1 MSRMM
6 KLALFALLVILCQPA
21 WSRADEAQLNRQD
34 VTVVKKKL
42 LEVVSAL
49 GGPPSGYV
57 KDEESYDLPTSTYSV
72 EGGGYQPVYA
82 SASLSFNGGA
92 DKMSAKSEKDL
103 EAEYRKKILEAQ
115 AAGNYEA
122 IGQLSQE
129 MMQKVTQ
136 LQMAVEEARR
146 DPVNI
151 YVRFNNNPSA
161 TIDPDA
167 VVFENP
173 GVIALKSLNDDQLQ
187 VNVYFD
193 PVNLKDTMSLSRVDL
208 RDNRQH
214 GSSLKTA
221 VRNITI
227 EMTGPAD
234 VVEPWIKQINTAKV
248 LTQIDKE

>member
-1 MSRMM
+1 MRMM
-6 KLALFALLVILCQPA
+6 KLAVLVLLVMLCQPV
-21 WSRADEAQLNRQD
+21 WSRADEAQLNRQEI
-34 VTVVKKKL
+34 TVVKKKL
-42 LEVVSAL
+42 VEVVAAL

-57 KDEESYDLPTSTYSV
+57 KAEESYDLPTSTYSV

-82 SASLSFNGGA
+82 SASLSFDGGA

-115 AAGNYEA
+115 AAGDYEA
-122 IGQLSQE
+122 MGRLSQE
-129 MMQKVTQ
+129 MVQKATQ

-146 DPVNI
+146 EPVKI
-151 YVRFNNNPSA
+151 YVRFNNNPSE

-173 GVIALKSLNDDQLQ
+173 GVIALKSLNNDQLQ

-193 PVNLKDTMSLSRVDL
+193 PVKLKDTMSLSRVDL
-208 RDNRQH
+208 SDQRQQ
-214 GSSLKTA
+214 GSNLKTA

-227 EMTGPAD
+227 QMNGPAD
-234 VVEPWIKQINTAKV
+234 VVEPWSKQINTSQV
-248 LTQIDKE
+248 LALIDKE